1 MGIFPTNCWLGTKSA
16 GLLSHLNQDHNVSHA
31 NMGDSQHKRGP
42 SLCEHVQTCK
52 HRPSDA
58 LCMAS
63 VSEGGETPKTNLS
76 IALTDKSGPSW
87 KLVCD
92 VGGWVASCSQTTE
105 GRAGV
110 LVDKFLTDLT
120 EKHRLQSDV
129 MGMAKMTTPT
139 HDRALPS
146 FRHCNYWKNIT

>member
-1 MGIFPTNCWLGTKSA
+1 MMEGNRVCTHQGNNFLIFCLFKQCLKLVLRGYFPTNCWLGTKSA
-16 GLLSHLNQDHNVSHA
+16 GLLSHLNQDQQCFPRKH
-31 NMGDSQHKRGP
+31 GRQQHKRGP

-76 IALTDKSGPSW
+76 IAVTDKSGPSW
-87 KLVCD
+87 KLVRD

-105 GRAGV
+105 GRASV
-110 LVDKFLTDLT
+110 LVDMFLTD
-120 EKHRLQSDV
+120 HVRLQV
-129 MGMAKMTTPT
+129 M
-139 HDRALPS
+139 
-146 FRHCNYWKNIT
+146 